1 MCCASLALRQA
12 ICGLYL
18 MLIGD
23 ACEENPDTLAI
34 AARKLSLP
42 VFLFLEGDDPEAA
55 KVFASIARLTNG
67 AHCRFDRG
75 SAKQLAGLLGAVAA
89 FAVSGQAALR
99 KTRAGV

>member
-1 MCCASLALRQA
+1 
-12 ICGLYL
+12 

-99 KTRAGV
+99 KTRAGVLLLKQLKS